1 MWGTKRNADLSSPT
15 FGHSLKDPC
24 LAERSENFVKRSS
37 WGEKND
43 GRLLEVQIK
52 GKFDE
57 VEVYLVATW
66 PINMKRFSTRQ
77 RIERLA
83 QIWIERKC
91 TRKLE
96 CERFADQKLRA
107 TKLCLCKS
115 PHFQPHILQSPLAN
129 NQQCTRM
136 SDAKKFSRPDIHPQH
151 RSHHNSPV
159 GERCEVIL
167 GKFCHKL
174 STLQRERDIYIHQ
187 HIPPIYGLYN
197 GLF

>member
-1 MWGTKRNADLSSPT
+1 MSGL
-15 FGHSLKDPC
+15 LKSKSK
-24 LAERSENFVKRSS
+24 A
-37 WGEKND
+37 
-43 GRLLEVQIK
+43 
-52 GKFDE
+52 KFDE

-77 RIERLA
+77 WIERLA

-91 TRKLE
+91 TPKLE
-96 CERFADQKLRA
+96 CERFSDQKLRA

-129 NQQCTRM
+129 NQQWHWM
-136 SDAKKFSRPDIHPQH
+136 SDAKNFSRPDIRPQH

-159 GERCEVIL
+159 GERCDWRCFGKIL
-167 GKFCHKL
+167 PWILCFKGKSWVPFKE
-174 STLQRERDIYIHQ
+174 REIYIYIHQ

-197 GLF
+197 GLV